1 MFTGDG
7 LFQSRFRPVV
17 RGGCLSMYA
26 AQGPKPII
34 MKLNPAQI
42 KPEALR
48 EVASILRSGGLV
60 IYPTE
65 TFYAFGA
72 IPVIAEAVERV
83 FKKKGRD
90 FRKPLPLI
98 ASDREA
104 VLSAA
109 SEWPESAEALARIFW
124 PGPLSIV
131 IQASPSLPPVLHA
144 GTGKIAIRVSS
155 HPVASLLA
163 RATGGLIISTSA
175 NRAGEFAPSS
185 PGAVARELLQSVDAF
200 LDAGD
205 LPGGLPSTI
214 VDVTVCPVALIR
226 AGKIAREEIRRAL
239 APGTSVA

>member
-1 MFTGDG
+1 
-7 LFQSRFRPVV
+7 
-17 RGGCLSMYA
+17 MYA
-26 AQGPKPII
+26 AQGPKPVI
-34 MKLNPAQI
+34 MKLNPAKI
-42 KPEALR
+42 RPEALWDA
-48 EVASILRSGGLV
+48 ASILRSGGLV

-83 FKKKGRD
+83 FEKKGRD

-98 ASDREA
+98 ASDRET

-109 SEWPESAEALARIFW
+109 SEWPESAETLARKFW

-175 NRAGEFAPSS
+175 NRAGEFPPSG
-185 PGAVARELLQSVDAF
+185 PGAVAQELLQSVDAF
-200 LDAGD
+200 IDAGD

-214 VDVTVCPVALIR
+214 VDVTVRPAALIR
-226 AGKIAREEIRRAL
+226 TGKIAWEEIRRAL
-239 APGTSVA
+239 EDG